1 MFQTSG
7 FALDTL
13 FKQPSAQ
20 VRAVGE
26 IAENDPP
33 GIVGVGIL
41 RIERGDHVQG
51 VIHPLIFVRA
61 IPFLPDNLNE
71 PEPENIST

>member
-7 FALDTL
+7 FAADTL
-13 FKQPSAQ
+13 FKQPDAQ

-26 IAENDPP
+26 IAEDDPA

-41 RIERGDHVQG
+41 RVERGDHVQG
-51 VIHPLIFVRA
+51 VIHPLIFVCR
-61 IPFLPDNLNE
+61 ISFSSRS
-71 PEPENIST
+71 PEPA